1 MIGLGTLIN
10 TATVLVGGT
19 VGIAMGNKIPDRV
32 RTIVVQVIGMLTIG
46 LGLSDLLKT
55 HNMVFPLLGMVFG
68 AVIGEVLRIEDRL
81 EGIGEIIRKRF
92 AKRQDPGPF
101 ISGFVTASLL
111 FCIGPLT
118 ILGAIQDASGATI
131 GTNPTQ
137 LFSVGSA
144 GNYELTITD
153 FCGNSDSSLF
163 LITEPPAIV
172 FVGPQD
178 LCTGIDSEVLVSGG
192 LEPYVFAPSAP
203 AAFFVNAITNSV
215 FGTAGGTYDMTV
227 TDACNQSGVVPFILT
242 VCDTEEPN
250 ILLIN
255 ADEYDNESFIIKGLE
270 SFPNSQ
276 LRIYNRWGGLMYE
289 SLNYSND
296 NPWNGTDVED
306 GVYFWIFNRSDGIS
320 REGYVHVMHKKP

>member
-1 MIGLGTLIN
+1 VIGLGTLIN

-118 ILGAIQDASGATI
+118 ILGAIQDASGAT
-131 GTNPTQ
+131 PQ
-137 LFSVGSA
+137 L
-144 GNYELTITD
+144 Y
-153 FCGNSDSSLF
+153 
-163 LITEPPAIV
+163 
-172 FVGPQD
+172 
-178 LCTGIDSEVLVSGG
+178 
-192 LEPYVFAPSAP
+192 
-203 AAFFVNAITNSV
+203 
-215 FGTAGGTYDMTV
+215 
-227 TDACNQSGVVPFILT
+227 
-242 VCDTEEPN
+242 
-250 ILLIN
+250 
-255 ADEYDNESFIIKGLE
+255 IIKGTLDGFMSVIFGAIHGVGVLFSAVSVFIVQGTLTLFGTSLDSLLNDRMRVE
-270 SFPNSQ
+270 LFAT
-276 LRIYNRWGGLMYE
+276 GGLAVMAIGLNLLE
-289 SLNYSND
+289 IKKIRLGSLL
-296 NPWNGTDVED
+296 PGLIITPILVKLFAD
-306 GVYFWIFNRSDGIS
+306 GSGLLR
-320 REGYVHVMHKKP
+320 

>member
-68 AVIGEVLRIEDRL
+68 AVIGEILRIEDRL

-118 ILGAIQDASGATI
+118 ILGAIQDASGAT
-131 GTNPTQ
+131 PQ
-137 LFSVGSA
+137 L
-144 GNYELTITD
+144 Y
-153 FCGNSDSSLF
+153 
-163 LITEPPAIV
+163 
-172 FVGPQD
+172 
-178 LCTGIDSEVLVSGG
+178 
-192 LEPYVFAPSAP
+192 
-203 AAFFVNAITNSV
+203 
-215 FGTAGGTYDMTV
+215 
-227 TDACNQSGVVPFILT
+227 
-242 VCDTEEPN
+242 
-250 ILLIN
+250 
-255 ADEYDNESFIIKGLE
+255 IIKGTLDGFMSVIFGAIHGVGVLFSAVSVFIVQGTLTLFGTSLDSLLNDRMRVE
-270 SFPNSQ
+270 LFAT
-276 LRIYNRWGGLMYE
+276 GGLAVMAIGLNLLE
-289 SLNYSND
+289 IKKIRLGSLLPGLIITPILVKLFAD
-296 NPWNGTDVED
+296 GT
-306 GVYFWIFNRSDGIS
+306 GLLR
-320 REGYVHVMHKKP
+320 